1 MRFLCQAPSPDVPI
15 HCSDTVLGKSG
26 LRIDAVADFI
36 SQSLWNSFK
45 QVLFITAPL
54 LRVILQIY
62 LHEPNSL
69 KLAGNL

>member
-1 MRFLCQAPSPDVPI
+1 MRFLCQVPSPNVPI
-15 HCSDTVLGKSG
+15 HCSDLLLGKSV

-36 SQSLWNSFK
+36 SERSWTSCK
-45 QVLFITAPL
+45 QVLFITASL
-54 LRVILQIY
+54 LRVVLQIY